1 MWFICITAG
10 RSNLNIMQD
19 MVSAQVFSWSRVV
32 TEAEHLPI
40 KLSSSKI
47 TNLEERVANC
57 LTTMPMILITASE
70 HSKSWKIFF
79 CIYQWAWDTLLFC
92 AVQKTNANISHY
104 HPTINV
110 EGLQKVPM
118 KANNQKL
125 LHASE
130 THNLI
135 HLSHLLMLSPRPA
148 RLWGT
153 WLIWIVAPSQA
164 CGISLNCCLEG

>member
-1 MWFICITAG
+1 MWFICIPAG
-10 RSNLNIMQD
+10 QSNLSIMHD

-40 KLSSSKI
+40 TLASSKI
-47 TNLEERVANC
+47 TNLRKGVPIVWWQCQWFWSLPPLNIRKLAN
-57 LTTMPMILITASE
+57 
-70 HSKSWKIFF
+70 FF